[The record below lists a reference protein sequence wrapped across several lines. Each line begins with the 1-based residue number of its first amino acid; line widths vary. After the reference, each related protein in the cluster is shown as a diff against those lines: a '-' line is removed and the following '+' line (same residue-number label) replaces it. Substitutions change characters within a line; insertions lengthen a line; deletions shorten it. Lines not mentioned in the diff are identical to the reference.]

1 MLVTVSVKVNPT
13 RSKTRQ
19 DTFEG
24 CSPEYL
30 GRLLE
35 ACGNVRRRWMT
46 APVL

>member
-19 DTFEG
+19 DAFEG
-24 CSPEYL
+24 CSPEHL

-35 ACGNVRRRWMT
+35 TCGNVRRRWMT
-46 APVL
+46 APVA